1 MGHTPSHIH
10 THTHAHAHTH
20 ACTHTY
26 THTHMHTYTPHTH
39 THHTPT
45 HTTTHTH
52 TCPHTHTHTHTHTHS
67 NPQVQQEVL
76 QYGGLSLLCQ
86 LISSSEPEMVQRRS
100 LFAVSAL
107 LRGNLQ
113 DQQVSVAVS
122 CTQDTHHQQLKG
134 FICTE

>member
-1 MGHTPSHIH
+1 MNTPTLWVANISAWRRSVFLSSKLTNLLNMCLEFPVHSPYILFGQ
-10 THTHAHAHTH
+10 THT
-20 ACTHTY
+20 
-26 THTHMHTYTPHTH
+26 HTH
-39 THHTPT
+39 THHT
-45 HTTTHTH
+45 HI
-52 TCPHTHTHTHTHTHS
+52 HTHS

-122 CTQDTHHQQLKG
+122 YIYTHHQG
-134 FICTE
+134 SYVYTV

>member
-1 MGHTPSHIH
+1 M
-10 THTHAHAHTH
+10 
-20 ACTHTY
+20 
-26 THTHMHTYTPHTH
+26 
-39 THHTPT
+39 
-45 HTTTHTH
+45 
-52 TCPHTHTHTHTHTHS
+52 
-67 NPQVQQEVL
+67 QQEVL

-122 CTQDTHHQQLKG
+122 GTVYTHHQQLKG
-134 FICTE
+134 FICTVYCSYKGFICVYCVDLSGDVPLYSVQEHPPLVEVLHYTTLTWYHDRNTVFNFYQKLLYYLLV